1 MAMPRLGRVDID
13 ALYKLIDDVD
23 DVRYVSIGELFN
35 KVKVRSPRRF
45 EGEHMSD
52 TWTRLSRATEEAGT
66 PRAGF
71 SPGVGV
77 TPINLQQRL
86 GMAPDVQ
93 LAPRT
98 REAGQK
104 LREDILA
111 SQMPTEE
118 GSAAP
123 VFQLDNPIEINNG
136 WVVDGNKRLAIIRAE
151 FGDSAMVP
159 VRKSTRTFDPKELA
173 DEGIVPNPQN
183 ADDILFADYLSTG
196 LLPYSKDEIAML
208 LRQNGYTKLRQ
219 WADANDQFWDEFKNV
234 WRTGKVTKPRPTP
247 TTRTWE
253 RSLYSEPVPKIS
265 YEQARAGRGKKRVA
279 AKKQGIDPQEQAL
292 IEYLNE
298 TPLEEML

>member
-1 MAMPRLGRVDID
+1 MAMPRLRRVDID

-35 KVKVRSPRRF
+35 KVKVRSPRRL
-45 EGEHMSD
+45 EGEAPAW
-52 TWTRLSRATEEAGT
+52 TWKRLARATEEPGV

-71 SPGVGV
+71 SAGVGR

-86 GMAPDVQ
+86 GIAPDVQ

-98 REAGQK
+98 REAGNK

-111 SQMPTEE
+111 SQMPTDE

-123 VFQLDNPIEINNG
+123 IFQLDSPIEINNG

-159 VRKSTRTFDPKELA
+159 VRKATRAFDPKELA
-173 DEGIVPNPQN
+173 EEGIVPNPQN

-196 LLPYSKDEIAML
+196 LLPYSKDEISML

-234 WRTGKVTKPRPTP
+234 WRTGKVTRPRPTP

-253 RSLYSEPVPKIS
+253 RSLYSEPVPEIS
-265 YEQARAGRGKKRVA
+265 YKEGRAGRISKRVA
-279 AKKQGIDPQEQAL
+279 AKKKGINPQEQAL
-292 IEYLNE
+292 IEYLKE